1 MCEGPDTVVEVSD
14 PPPYPP
20 PPGEPPPGG
29 NPPGSYPPPPGSYP
43 PPPPPGGFSPP
54 PPPGGYPPPSGGF
67 GPPGGSY
74 PPPPPEGSYPGASG
88 SWSPPSTGGYRDATY
103 GQGDRGYGAPPLADY
118 GKRLLAGFIDY
129 AAPSIAA
136 NILGLVVRPLGIL
149 LSLAALGFTIYS
161 KVLEGQTG
169 QSIGKRIAGTRT
181 ILEATGQPPG
191 VGIAI
196 GRWLLHILDSLACFV
211 GWLFPLWDA
220 KKQTFA
226 DKIVK
231 TVVVDA

>member
-1 MCEGPDTVVEVSD
+1 MSVSD

-20 PPGEPPPGG
+20 PPGESPPGG
-29 NPPGSYPPPPGSYP
+29 DPAGTYPPSPGTYPPPAGDPPPPGSY
-43 PPPPPGGFSPP
+43 
-54 PPPGGYPPPSGGF
+54 
-67 GPPGGSY
+67 GPPGGGY
-74 PPPPPEGSYPGASG
+74 PAPPPEGTYPGAPG
-88 SWSPPSTGGYRDATY
+88 SWSPPSAGGYGDTAY
-103 GQGDRGYGAPPLADY
+103 GQAARGYGAPPLADY

-136 NILGLVVRPLGIL
+136 NILGLVIRPLGIL
-149 LSLAALGFTIYS
+149 FSLAALGFTIYS

-211 GWLFPLWDA
+211 GWFFPLWDA